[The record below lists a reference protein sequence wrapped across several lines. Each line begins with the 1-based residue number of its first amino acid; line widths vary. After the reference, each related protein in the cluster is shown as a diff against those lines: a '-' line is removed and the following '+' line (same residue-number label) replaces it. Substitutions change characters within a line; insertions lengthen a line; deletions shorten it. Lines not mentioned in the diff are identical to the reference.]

1 VAVKQILLVK
11 NQEQNFII
19 EDLDDYH
26 LLIKSDEEERIRR
39 MLDTEVVHSHL
50 YGFY

>member
-1 VAVKQILLVK
+1 MK

-26 LLIKSDEEERIRR
+26 LLVKSDEEERIRR
-39 MLDTEVVHSHL
+39 MLDTEVRAIHSK
-50 YGFY
+50 YYR